1 MTRKVG
7 TGFRTDHA
15 QTNSSLLTS
24 LKVQPPSPRTSV
36 RGFFSSAIWRNEDGG
51 NMKRARNIAS
61 SRRVSFA
68 EWPAREHATMRK
80 LLLIAAT
87 AALLGVP
94 SLASAQ
100 SYVADV
106 YAPPPVAY
114 GQSPV
119 VGYPPPP
126 AYGYVAPPAYGYV
139 EAPVAA
145 VPAPQV
151 YVAPGTAYADQPIII
166 NGQRYYRDCWWD
178 WGQRRCELKPW
189 W

>member
-1 MTRKVG
+1 
-7 TGFRTDHA
+7 
-15 QTNSSLLTS
+15 
-24 LKVQPPSPRTSV
+24 
-36 RGFFSSAIWRNEDGG
+36 
-51 NMKRARNIAS
+51 
-61 SRRVSFA
+61 
-68 EWPAREHATMRK
+68 MRK
-80 LLLIAAT
+80 LLLIAST
-87 AALLGVP
+87 ALLGAP

-100 SYVADV
+100 TYVADV
-106 YAPPPVAY
+106 YSPPPVAY
-114 GQSPV
+114 GQAPV
-119 VGYPPPP
+119 VGYPQPPAYGYVAPP

-178 WGQRRCELKPW
+178 WGRRRCELKPW